1 VTPVYKPLLSLT
13 AALALALCGASS
25 ATAEELYKYVN
36 EDGVTVLDSHV
47 PPQFVKNGYTVLSSD
62 GRVLEVVPRA
72 PTAEEIAAEQKRR
85 ETEAADAALMRL
97 YGSPEDVERARDT
110 KLASLQGFVD
120 AAKNNLDRLGEQ
132 KREAEAGVANVERTG
147 GKIPQESLDRIKS
160 IQTRIDQAKA
170 EIKSK
175 SAEIDA
181 LRQQYAEDLERITK
195 LYEEKNSS
203 S

>member
-1 VTPVYKPLLSLT
+1 MTIVYRYAFYLAIALT
-13 AALALALCGASS
+13 AVQWGMQS

-72 PTAEEIAAEQKRR
+72 LTPAEVAAEQKRR
-85 ETEAADAALMRL
+85 ETEAEDAALMRL
-97 YGSPEDVERARDT
+97 YGSPEDVVRARDT

-120 AAKNNLDRLGEQ
+120 AARNNLDRFSEQ
-132 KREAEAGVANVERTG
+132 KREAEASVADVERTG
-147 GKIPQESLDRIKS
+147 GKISQESLDRIEM
-160 IQTRIDQAKA
+160 IQSRIDQAEA

-175 SAEIDA
+175 SDEIEA
-181 LRQQYAEDLERITK
+181 LKQQYARDLKRVTK
-195 LYEEKNSS
+195 LYEEKKASS
-203 S
+203 